1 MKKELGGSM
10 GTSFDPLLERHI
22 GKKVILELKK
32 ADKILGYSGV
42 LKDYTVK
49 FVEVM
54 DVGYRI
60 KEDQKVRKADLVV
73 PREYGVIRHLGE

>member
-1 MKKELGGSM
+1 M

-22 GKKVILELKK
+22 GKRVILEFKK
-32 ADKILGYSGV
+32 AAKIVGYSGV

-60 KEDQKVRKADLVV
+60 KEDQKVRKADLIV